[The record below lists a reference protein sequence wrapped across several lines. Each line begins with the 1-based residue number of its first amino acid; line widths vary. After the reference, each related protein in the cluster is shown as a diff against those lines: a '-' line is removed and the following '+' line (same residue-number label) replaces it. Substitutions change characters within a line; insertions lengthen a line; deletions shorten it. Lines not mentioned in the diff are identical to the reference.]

1 MYIDETKWG
10 TYTSLN
16 RDQVTVAKY
25 LIPVQ
30 QDDKTCNAHINVK
43 FRSVR
48 LTTVTVEKAIII
60 TYSQC
65 VSLALVIQHAERM
78 CPIILS
84 FVTCLVHTYVSTLS
98 HKGYD
103 FLLKK
108 KVTEYKMCVLIFS
121 TTFIWNFL
129 ILGRAEWYDHKYTR
143 FFIWSTRYS
152 CQILKKLEFSRQIL
166 EKYWNIKFHENPSR
180 GSRDVPR
187 GRTDRHDEVN
197 SRIPQFCERVQKW
210 QNLLEK
216 RGFQLINTN
225 SLKITFLH
233 GVESFLRC
241 RSVYSTTLS
250 AAEFT

>member
-108 KVTEYKMCVLIFS
+108 KL
-121 TTFIWNFL
+121 L
-129 ILGRAEWYDHKYTR
+129 
-143 FFIWSTRYS
+143 
-152 CQILKKLEFSRQIL
+152 
-166 EKYWNIKFHENPSR
+166 NIKCASWFSLQLLSETFSFWEELSDMITNIH
-180 GSRDVPR
+180 GSSYEVPVILVR
-187 GRTDRHDEVN
+187 
-197 SRIPQFCERVQKW
+197 F
-210 QNLLEK
+210 
-216 RGFQLINTN
+216 
-225 SLKITFLH
+225 
-233 GVESFLRC
+233 
-241 RSVYSTTLS
+241 
-250 AAEFT
+250 